1 MCGIFCIVGKNSKE
15 LNIKKILDVQQHRG
29 PDFSNYISIN
39 DLVLGS
45 NRLKII
51 DLSDDANMPL
61 NHGPINIV
69 FNGFISNFKTLRK
82 EMMNSGIK
90 FKTNCDTE
98 VLAAMLHVYPYDLCL
113 SKLEGMWAFVAFDK
127 IKNKL
132 IISRDDFG
140 IKPLFYYQDANN
152 LILASEINTLKS
164 FLDLKI
170 NYQNLGKYFFANS
183 FNSDYIGVKNTFFK
197 NINSFPAKSY
207 SIIELSK
214 KKNISSFIKIERNY
228 QNKKIDDKGFLNLID
243 NKFNEYGISDVKK
256 CIPLSAGIDSNIINY
271 YYKNHSNTYAYSIED
286 NDELSKSNEG
296 DLIKKFTSKLSIPH
310 EFINLEKIVSF
321 NFFEKIVQKF
331 NSPIS
336 SPVLVNAAALRYHAN
351 QRGVKVLYSGH
362 GGDELFGGYMQ
373 QYIFLLKYFLKQKKF
388 SKALNLFL
396 NGGYVCSHNR
406 DYNQSFISYLKGIR
420 NIVKIL
426 KSNSYFKNSENF
438 ENQKFFSHNFNFKKD
453 NDLSLN
459 NPWEYNLH
467 LIENIRM
474 PYWLSSDDHI
484 SSMYSI
490 ENRVPF
496 LNQEIVS
503 ASENFYVEN
512 SFKKLSSKFYLRKN
526 FSDKLN
532 KEILKNKIKLNQPGS
547 FDKFIFEK
555 FYDESMEIF
564 KNTTFFTKN
573 IVSEFEKSR
582 KFYDD
587 YKKGYVKNNRTN
599 SSFLFKALSFEIF
612 LKSI

>member
-51 DLSDDANMPL
+51 DLSDNANMPL

-214 KKNISSFIKIERNY
+214 KK
-228 QNKKIDDKGFLNLID
+228 
-243 NKFNEYGISDVKK
+243 
-256 CIPLSAGIDSNIINY
+256 
-271 YYKNHSNTYAYSIED
+271 
-286 NDELSKSNEG
+286 
-296 DLIKKFTSKLSIPH
+296 
-310 EFINLEKIVSF
+310 
-321 NFFEKIVQKF
+321 
-331 NSPIS
+331 
-336 SPVLVNAAALRYHAN
+336 
-351 QRGVKVLYSGH
+351 
-362 GGDELFGGYMQ
+362 
-373 QYIFLLKYFLKQKKF
+373 KY
-388 SKALNLFL
+388 
-396 NGGYVCSHNR
+396 
-406 DYNQSFISYLKGIR
+406 
-420 NIVKIL
+420 
-426 KSNSYFKNSENF
+426 
-438 ENQKFFSHNFNFKKD
+438 
-453 NDLSLN
+453 
-459 NPWEYNLH
+459 
-467 LIENIRM
+467 
-474 PYWLSSDDHI
+474 
-484 SSMYSI
+484 
-490 ENRVPF
+490 
-496 LNQEIVS
+496 
-503 ASENFYVEN
+503 
-512 SFKKLSSKFYLRKN
+512 
-526 FSDKLN
+526 
-532 KEILKNKIKLNQPGS
+532 
-547 FDKFIFEK
+547 
-555 FYDESMEIF
+555 
-564 KNTTFFTKN
+564 
-573 IVSEFEKSR
+573 
-582 KFYDD
+582 
-587 YKKGYVKNNRTN
+587 
-599 SSFLFKALSFEIF
+599 
-612 LKSI
+612 